1 MKAFEKFIESDAFFP
16 VLIVLLILLVLV
28 FVWAILSSKKEAKE
42 RQLRKQNIKVDEN
55 AEIKII
61 KEGNEINQEEV
72 QPSEPE
78 EVETNEIKIVEEQ
91 IVDSANIDNQNIT
104 EVKEVD
110 LSELPLVDIPI
121 PEVTEETFAIPSI
134 VVQPDEGIEVD
145 ISVPEKINEENVPQ
159 SENVTLEFT
168 RPMNMHEDIGEKV
181 EIPPMKEMVD
191 EIGESVIDEPSKEI
205 ITEEN
210 HLDEAF
216 NSTPNETR
224 DINENVVTEEPKEY
238 LGEKTEI
245 FDFPDFGEELL
256 KNNNSTDEDI
266 ETEIINAANK
276 YIESIMAKN

>member
-16 VLIVLLILLVLV
+16 VLIVLLILLILV

-42 RQLRKQNIKVDEN
+42 RQLRKQNIQVDKN

-61 KEGNEINQEEV
+61 KDGNSINQSEV
-72 QPSEPE
+72 QQEEPE

-91 IVDSANIDNQNIT
+91 VIDSIDNINQSIT
-104 EVKEVD
+104 EVNEVD

-121 PEVTEETFAIPSI
+121 PEVTEETFVIPSI
-134 VVQPDEGIEVD
+134 VVQPDEGIEVE
-145 ISVPEKINEENVPQ
+145 IPTPEKINEENIPQ

-168 RPMNMHEDIGEKV
+168 RPMDAHEDVGEKV
-181 EIPPMKEMVD
+181 EIPPMKEMID
-191 EIGESVIDEPSKEI
+191 EIGESVLQESPKEV

-210 HLDEAF
+210 HIDEAF
-216 NSTPNETR
+216 YSIPSETR
-224 DINENVVTEEPKEY
+224 DINENIVTEEPKEY

-256 KNNNSTDEDI
+256 KNNNSADDI